1 LFFRD
6 VEKYKNDPN
15 FIKQMET
22 KFGIGYVMKVLGDA
36 VDLIKQ
42 MFIGQPDVILNSSTT
57 VLLDTQ
63 GVVTTITTQNNSTA
77 TQSSTITPNIPTA
90 TNKTT
95 ATTTKATTTPKKVT
109 TTTKKTT
116 TTTKKT
122 TTTTVKKVTTTTAQ
136 PIVRCS
142 FVYGGNS
149 INTSMIFNEIA

>member
-1 LFFRD
+1 
-6 VEKYKNDPN
+6 
-15 FIKQMET
+15 
-22 KFGIGYVMKVLGDA
+22 
-36 VDLIKQ
+36 
-42 MFIGQPDVILNSSTT
+42 

-63 GVVTTITTQNNSTA
+63 GVVTTITIQNNSTA
-77 TQSSTITPNIPTA
+77 TKSSTITQNIPI

-95 ATTTKATTTPKKVT
+95 TTTAKATTTTKKVT
-109 TTTKKTT
+109 TTTKKVT

-142 FVYGGNS
+142 FVYDGNS